1 MNSLLET
8 FFVAVTKPFALMKKI
23 VTGMFFWS
31 TRIFG
36 MKVAMFQT
44 LTGKGE

>member
-1 MNSLLET
+1 MNSLIENL
-8 FFVAVTKPFALMKKI
+8 FVLISKPFSLIKKI
-23 VTGMFFWS
+23 VTGTFFWS

-36 MKVAMFQT
+36 MKVALFQT